1 MVKYLPLCSFVWKTS
16 LGRATTALGPR
27 KSVSGSDPAGAR
39 MAADTAKSEKPTPWP
54 LTSSR

>member
-16 LGRATTALGPR
+16 LGRATTAPGPW
-27 KSVSGSDPAGAR
+27 KAVSGNDPAESR
-39 MAADTAKSEKPTPWP
+39 LAADTAKSEKPTPWP